1 MPQIP
6 YPAKPVSLKSYRELE
21 VWQKAMDLTEL
32 VYAITKQYPSD
43 ERFGLTSQSRKAAV
57 SVPSNIAEGYGRTH
71 RGDYLKFLSNARG
84 SLCELETQLIL
95 AVRLKFV
102 TREEVVPAWNLC
114 QQIGRMLLRLILKLA
129 EDNHPKPQPQTPT
142 AQ

>member
-1 MPQIP
+1 M
-6 YPAKPVSLKSYRELE
+6 SLKSYRDLE

-32 VYAITKQYPSD
+32 VYAITKEYPND
-43 ERFGLTSQSRKAAV
+43 ERYGLTSQSRKAAV

-102 TREEVVPAWNLC
+102 TREAVIPAWNLC

-129 EDNHPKPQPQTPT
+129 DDHHPKPQSTPPP

>member
-1 MPQIP
+1 
-6 YPAKPVSLKSYRELE
+6 VSLKSYRELE

>member
-1 MPQIP
+1 M
-6 YPAKPVSLKSYRELE
+6 SLKSYRDLE

-95 AVRLKFV
+95 AGRLKFA
-102 TREEVVPAWNLC
+102 TREAIIPAWSLC
-114 QQIGRMLLRLILKLA
+114 QQIGKMLLRLILKLA
-129 EDNHPKPQPQTPT
+129 ENNHPKPQPKEPTPN
-142 AQ
+142 

>member
-1 MPQIP
+1 M
-6 YPAKPVSLKSYRELE
+6 SLKSYRDLE

-32 VYAITKQYPSD
+32 VYAITKQYPND
-43 ERFGLTSQSRKAAV
+43 ERYGLTSQSRKAAV

-114 QQIGRMLLRLILKLA
+114 RSIGRMLLRMILKLA
-129 EDNHPKPQPQTPT
+129 EDNHPKPQSNTPP

>member
-1 MPQIP
+1 M
-6 YPAKPVSLKSYRELE
+6 SLKSYRDLQ
-21 VWQKAMDLTEL
+21 VWQLAMDLTEL
-32 VYAITKQYPSD
+32 VYAITKEYPSD
-43 ERFGLTSQSRKAAV
+43 ERFGLVSQSRKSAV

-102 TREEVVPAWNLC
+102 TREAVIPAWKVC
-114 QQIGRMLLRLILKLA
+114 QQIGKMLRRMILKLA
-129 EDNHPKPQPQTPT
+129 DDHHPKPQST
-142 AQ
+142 APPAQ

>member
-1 MPQIP
+1 M
-6 YPAKPVSLKSYRELE
+6 SLKSYRDLE

-32 VYAITKQYPSD
+32 VYSITKEYPND
-43 ERFGLTSQSRKAAV
+43 ERYGLTSQSRKAAV

-102 TREEVVPAWNLC
+102 TREAVIPAWNLC

-129 EDNHPKPQPQTPT
+129 DDHHPKPQSTPPP